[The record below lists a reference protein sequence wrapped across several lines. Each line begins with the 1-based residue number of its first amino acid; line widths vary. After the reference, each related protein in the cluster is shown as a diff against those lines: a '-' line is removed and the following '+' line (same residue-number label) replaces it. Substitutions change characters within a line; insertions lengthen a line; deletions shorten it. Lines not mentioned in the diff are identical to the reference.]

1 MNKCFVLFGVL
12 FCATFVSAQEPTLAI
27 NDGAQ
32 SVLKKEESQVVQPA
46 PIQSSTVAVAT
57 APSAVVVTSAV
68 LVENA
73 TCTNCDNVVYK
84 HKGNIAPNA
93 VNKTVVICFCESS
106 CEDCK
111 IVKAKKEVPIDICVP
126 PCPCKE
132 TVSSHRGGRRVV
144 YDFGKYEVVIH
155 AQRSGD
161 IEVDYRKRL
170 LDR

>member
-12 FCATFVSAQEPTLAI
+12 FCATFVLAEEPTLAI
-27 NDGAQ
+27 SDGTQ
-32 SVLKKEESQVVQPA
+32 SILKKEPQVQQQPV
-46 PIQSSTVAVAT
+46 SSNVT
-57 APSAVVVTSAV
+57 TSAV

-93 VNKTVVICFCESS
+93 VNKTVAICFCESS

-111 IVKAKKEVPIDICVP
+111 IVKAKKEVLLDICVP

-155 AQRSGD
+155 AQRNGD
-161 IEVDYRKRL
+161 IDVDYRKRL
-170 LDR
+170 LNR